1 MGYDE
6 ALFLNERGEVIEGS
20 STNVFWVRGGVLH
33 TPAPECG
40 LLPGITRE
48 ALISLAPELDLEV
61 KEGKFNLSGIA
72 GLAGAP
78 TVGPS
83 SRLTTA

>member
-1 MGYDE
+1 MT
-6 ALFLNERGEVIEGS
+6 EGS

-33 TPAPECG
+33 TPAPGCG

-72 GLAGAP
+72 GLAGTP